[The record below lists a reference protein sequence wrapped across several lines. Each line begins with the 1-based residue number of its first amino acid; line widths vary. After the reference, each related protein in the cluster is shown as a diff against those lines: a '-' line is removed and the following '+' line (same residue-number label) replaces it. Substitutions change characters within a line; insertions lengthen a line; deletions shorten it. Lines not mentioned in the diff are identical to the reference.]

1 MNLEMLLAMAAS
13 TWPDETAIVE
23 SSTRIRRATY
33 QEIATMSA
41 GGAQVAVDAGSDAIL
56 FVGVNGVAFPVA
68 LFAAARAGIPFVPL
82 NYRLSDD
89 KLGALID
96 RFDNP
101 LVVTDTPERI
111 HTRGRVLSA
120 GEWLDIAADVTPL
133 EENPVDPERI
143 AVLLY
148 TSGTTSEPK
157 AAVLRHRHL
166 VSYILETVE
175 FGSGGVEQAGLV
187 SVPPYHIAAVANLL
201 SNLYAGRR
209 LVYLDRFDAEAWLDM
224 ADAEDV
230 THAMVVPTMLA
241 RICDYLRE
249 HDQKAPPLLSISYG
263 GARMPMSVMT
273 RALEAFPDTGFVNAY
288 GLTETASTIAL
299 LGPDDHR
306 AAIESDLPEIRAR
319 LGSVG
324 RPVPGVS
331 IAVLDEA
338 GNECPPNV
346 RGELC
351 VKGPQ
356 VSGEYYGKAD
366 ISSGDGWFHTR
377 DQAYIDD
384 GGYVFIEGRMDDTI
398 IRGGENIA
406 PAEIEEAIVA
416 HPAVLD
422 AGVVGAPDDEWGQR
436 IVAHVVLRPGEQL
449 NDHEVTDWVRSRL
462 RSSKTPDE
470 VVFSAELPRTDTGK
484 LVRRLL

>member
-89 KLGALID
+89 KLGALIA

-209 LVYLDRFDAEAWLDM
+209 LVYIDRFDAEAWLDM
-224 ADAEDV
+224 ADAEEV

-249 HDQKAPPLLSISYG
+249 RDQKAPPLLSISYG

-324 RPVPGVS
+324 RPLPGVS

>member
-1 MNLEMLLAMAAS
+1 MLLAMAAS

-89 KLGALID
+89 KLGALIA

-209 LVYLDRFDAEAWLDM
+209 LVYIDRFDAEAWLDM
-224 ADAEDV
+224 ADAEEV

-249 HDQKAPPLLSISYG
+249 RDQKAPPLLSISYG

-324 RPVPGVS
+324 RPLPGVS